1 MTYFGTIKSY
11 DSGKGSGTI
20 APEKGG
26 EPLGFGKDDLQKQAS
41 DPVQGQRW
49 GYETRQV
56 DGGKPSAT
64 NLRRQEQE
72 QGQKQPQGEM
82 AKQGTS
88 RAQAH

>member
-1 MTYFGTIKSY
+1 MTHFGTIKSY

-20 APEKGG
+20 TPEKGG
-26 EPLGFGKDDLQKQAS
+26 DAPE
-41 DPVQGQRW
+41 QGQRW

-72 QGQKQPQGEM
+72 QGKKQQEGERGTQG
-82 AKQGTS
+82 AP